1 VNPLDTVYAYPLAIL
16 LLALTLC
23 IVLIGVSVVAIWSPS
38 EQRRSSARDILQLMV
53 RLFYP
58 PKR

>member
-1 VNPLDTVYAYPLAIL
+1 MNPLDTAHAYPLAIL

-23 IVLIGVSVVAIWSPS
+23 IVLIGVSVVAIWSRS